1 MLRPEIGID
10 LGTANILIYLKGKGI
25 VVNEPSVVAINKKTK
40 KVLAVGKEAKKM
52 VGKTPSHIVA
62 VRPLMGGV
70 ISDFEITEEMIR
82 YFLEKIFGRRIFPWP
97 KARVVIGVPSQIT
110 EVERKAVEDAV
121 KNAGAGEVYLL
132 EEPMVAAIGVKLP
145 IEEAAGI
152 MIVDIGGGT
161 TEIAVISLGGIVISS
176 SLKIGGMQFDQ
187 DIKKYT
193 EEELKLIIGERTA
206 EDIKIKIGSALPLE
220 EKLEAPLRG
229 RDIGTGLPK
238 EVMVSSDEIRE
249 AILPSLNQ
257 IKKEV
262 KNIIEET
269 PPELLADI
277 MARGIYLVGGGAL
290 LKKMDEFLEK
300 ATQIPVRIP
309 EDPLTAVCRG
319 CGVVLEN
326 LSKYREVLIPSEKEE
341 PLK

>member
-40 KVLAVGKEAKKM
+40 KVLAVGKEAKRM

-82 YFLEKIFGRRIFPWP
+82 FFLEKIFGKRIFPWP

-121 KNAGAGEVYLL
+121 KSAGAGEVYLL

-176 SLKIGGMQFDQ
+176 SLKIGGMQLDQ

-326 LSKYREVLIPSEKEE
+326 LSKYREVLVPSEKEE

>member
-40 KVLAVGKEAKKM
+40 KVLAVGKEAKRM

-82 YFLEKIFGRRIFPWP
+82 FFLEKIFGKRIFPWP

-121 KNAGAGEVYLL
+121 KSAGAGEVYLL

>member
-10 LGTANILIYLKGKGI
+10 LGTTNILVYLKGKGI
-25 VVNEPSVVAINKKTK
+25 VINEPSVVALNKKTK
-40 KVLAVGKEAKKM
+40 KVLAVGTEAKKM
-52 VGKTPSHIVA
+52 VGKTPGHIVA
-62 VRPLMGGV
+62 VKPLMSGV
-70 ISDFEITEEMIR
+70 ISDFEVTEEMIK
-82 YFLEKIFGRRIFPWP
+82 YFLEKIFGKRIFPWP
-97 KARVVIGVPSQIT
+97 KPRVVIGVPSQIT

-121 KNAGAGEVYLL
+121 KSAGAGEVYLI
-132 EEPMVAAIGVKLP
+132 EEPMAAAIGVKLP
-145 IEEAAGI
+145 VEEAGGI

-161 TEIAVISLGGIVISS
+161 TEIAIISLGGIVISS
-176 SLKIGGMQFDQ
+176 SLKIGGTKLDQ
-187 DIKKYT
+187 DIKKYA

-229 RDIGTGLPK
+229 RDIGSGLPK
-238 EVMVSSDEIRE
+238 EIIVSSKEIRE
-249 AILPSLNQ
+249 AILFSLNQ
-257 IKKEV
+257 IKDEV
-262 KNIIEET
+262 KRIIEET

-326 LSKYREVLIPSEKEE
+326 LSKYREVLLASEKEE
-341 PLK
+341 PLR

>member
-10 LGTANILIYLKGKGI
+10 LGTANVLIYLKGKGI
-25 VVNEPSVVAINKKTK
+25 VVNEPSVVAVNKKTK
-40 KVLAVGKEAKKM
+40 KVLSVGREAKKM

-110 EVERKAVEDAV
+110 EVEQKAVKDAV
-121 KNAGAGEVYLL
+121 KSAGAGEVYLL
-132 EEPMVAAIGVKLP
+132 EEPMVAAIGIKLP

-161 TEIAVISLGGIVISS
+161 TEIAIISLGGIVISS
-176 SLKIGGMQFDQ
+176 SLKIGGMQLDQ

-220 EKLEAPLRG
+220 EKLESPLRG
-229 RDIGTGLPK
+229 RDIGTGLPR
-238 EVMVSSDEIRE
+238 EVMVSSNEIRE

-300 ATQIPVRIP
+300 STQIPVRIP

-326 LSKYREVLIPSEKEE
+326 ISKYREVLVPSEKEE